1 VDISC
6 FEGRDPIEDVKL
18 INTELERYSP
28 ELASRPQIILANKCD
43 ALDREAVDVEAF
55 ESFVEENGWEMMY
68 VSAATGENL
77 DEMVKLVAE
86 RLEELPPLRIYDGE
100 LVYEETVTTGEKET
114 VIRRQND
121 TFYVEGDWLYNL
133 MGQINFDDYESL
145 NYFQNVLKK
154 SGVFEALEAKGCK
167 DGDTVS
173 MYDFEFD
180 YVK

>member
-1 VDISC
+1 MREYQQRLC
-6 FEGRDPIEDVKL
+6 QEREEFEQEVV
-18 INTELERYSP
+18 TE
-28 ELASRPQIILANKCD
+28 
-43 ALDREAVDVEAF
+43 
-55 ESFVEENGWEMMY
+55 G
-68 VSAATGENL
+68 
-77 DEMVKLVAE
+77 
-86 RLEELPPLRIYDGE
+86 
-100 LVYEETVTTGEKET
+100 KET

-121 TFYVEGDWLYNL
+121 TYYVEGEWLYNL